1 MSSIDAVPRFRKRR
15 VARIRTELGLLLS
28 QRHGGGGASYDKSQ
42 IDLGRQELGFDDLDD
57 ALVAYAFFGAD
68 LVPDFLSLNGLA
80 DFQAE
85 IESAL
90 DAITDDA
97 GAAFLDEAAL

>member
-1 MSSIDAVPRFRKRR
+1 MSSRDSVPTFRRRR

-28 QRHGGGGASYDKSQ
+28 QRHGGGANYEKSQ
-42 IDLGRQELGFDDLDD
+42 IDLGRQELGFGGLDD

-68 LVPDFLSLNGLA
+68 LIPDLLSLNGLA

-90 DAITDDA
+90 DAITDDT
-97 GAAFLDEAAL
+97 GAAFIEDAAL

>member
-1 MSSIDAVPRFRKRR
+1 MSSSDTVPRFRKRR

-28 QRHGGGGASYDKSQ
+28 QRHGGGASYDKSQ

-68 LVPDFLSLNGLA
+68 LIPDFLSLNGLA
-80 DFQAE
+80 EFQAE

>member
-1 MSSIDAVPRFRKRR
+1 MSSRETVPSFRKRR

-28 QRHGGGGASYDKSQ
+28 QRHGSAANYDKSQ
-42 IDLGRQELGFDDLDD
+42 IDRGRQELGFDDLDD

-68 LVPDFLSLNGLA
+68 LIPDFLSLNGLA
-80 DFQAE
+80 EFQAE

-97 GAAFLDEAAL
+97 GAAFFEEAAL

>member
-1 MSSIDAVPRFRKRR
+1 MSSRDTVPRFRKRR

-28 QRHGGGGASYDKSQ
+28 QHHGGGANYDKSQ

-68 LVPDFLSLNGLA
+68 LIPDFLTLNGLA

-90 DAITDDA
+90 DSITDDA
-97 GAAFLDEAAL
+97 SAAFFEEGAL